1 MPSYRVDTSRPP
13 LLRVHFDGVVDDDA
27 FQRYIDELKAW
38 VDRGE
43 RYAMLVDATS
53 AGVPGSA
60 QRRMQTDFME
70 SYQQKLKRLCVG
82 AAFVIP
88 APLVRGALIAMLW
101 VQPLPFP
108 HKVVADVA
116 AADAWC
122 LQQLNGAGPPL

>member
-43 RYAMLVDATS
+43 RYAMLV
-53 AGVPGSA
+53 
-60 QRRMQTDFME
+60 
-70 SYQQKLKRLCVG
+70 
-82 AAFVIP
+82 
-88 APLVRGALIAMLW
+88 VRGALIAMLW